1 MVFGSFFKKKK
12 KEEPESDID
21 DSESVLQTK
30 EETASE
36 PIAEHEDL
44 ENVKKESNEDEQSQR
59 MGKTETDA
67 KQMALKE
74 VTVNI
79 DSELLQKA
87 QSRGIDFSS
96 VLEQQLKKMVLDKE

>member
-12 KEEPESDID
+12 KEEPESGVD
-21 DSESVLQTK
+21 DSENVLETK
-30 EETASE
+30 EQTGSE

-44 ENVKKESNEDEQSQR
+44 GNIKKEFYGDER
-59 MGKTETDA
+59 VGKTETDA
-67 KQMALKE
+67 KQMARKE